1 MKRILLLLLFLT
13 GLGLQAQNSD
23 ISAAN
28 GEDVVKPVVDSLN
41 GWTTKGNFSL
51 LLNQSNFSN
60 WAAGGES
67 NLAVNVG
74 INYDFN
80 WKKLDYLWDNKIVAS
95 YGFIRTK
102 TSDFDKKTD
111 DRLEFNSI
119 LGKKATGEWDYSFFL
134 NFKTQFTKG
143 YLYAKDADGAEFRV
157 ENSRFF
163 SPAYLAFGPGMLWKK
178 NDNLKVNLAP
188 LTSKFTFVNSDFTS
202 VPGYL
207 DGSYFGV
214 DANKCMLYQLGF
226 YAQGYYKLN
235 LMTNVSAENTLNLF
249 SNYLE
254 KPQNVDID
262 YSLAIVLRVNRY
274 LSANISFQ
282 EVYDDDAFE
291 GFQTREV
298 FGLGI
303 NFGF

>member
-1 MKRILLLLLFLT
+1 MKRFLLLVSFMTVLS
-13 GLGLQAQNSD
+13 LQAQNSEITD
-23 ISAAN
+23 AGVANNIKVADSVTSA
-28 GEDVVKPVVDSLN
+28 
-41 GWTTKGNFSL
+41 WTRKGNFSL
-51 LLNQSNFSN
+51 LLNQSTFSN

-67 NLAVNVG
+67 NLAANVG
-74 INYDFN
+74 VNYDFN

-102 TSDFDKKTD
+102 TSDFEKKTD

-119 LGKKATGEWDYSFFL
+119 LGKKATGHWDYSFFL
-134 NFKTQFTKG
+134 NFKTQFSKG
-143 YLYAKDADGAEFRV
+143 YIYGKDAAGAEFRV

-178 NDNLKVNLAP
+178 SDNLKVNFAP
-188 LTSKFTFVNSDFTS
+188 LTSKITFVNSEFTS
-202 VPGYL
+202 VPGYV

-214 DANKCMLYQLGF
+214 DANKSMLYQLGF
-226 YAQGYYKLN
+226 YMQGYYKLN

-254 KPQNVDID
+254 KPQNVDLD

-282 EVYDDDAFE
+282 EVYDDDAFR
-291 GFQTREV
+291 GFQTREI

>member
-1 MKRILLLLLFLT
+1 MKRILLLILFLSS
-13 GLGLQAQNSD
+13 LILQAQKLDAIVVDKS
-23 ISAAN
+23 I
-28 GEDVVKPVVDSLN
+28 VKPVSDSVV
-41 GWTTKGNFSL
+41 GAWTRKGNFSL
-51 LLNQSNFSN
+51 LLNQSPFSN

-67 NLAVNVG
+67 NLAGNVG

-102 TSDFDKKTD
+102 NSDFEKKTD

-119 LGKKATGEWDYSFFL
+119 LGKKAVGQWDYSFFI

-143 YLYAKDADGAEFRV
+143 YLYGKDPAGAEFRV

-178 NDNLKVNLAP
+178 NDNLKVNLSP
-188 LTSKFTFVNSDFTS
+188 LTSKITFVNNYFTS
-202 VPGYL
+202 IPGYV

-214 DANKCMLYQLGF
+214 AANKSVLYQLGF
-226 YAQGYYKLN
+226 YASGYYKLN

-249 SNYLE
+249 SNYLK
-254 KPQNVDID
+254 KPENVDID
-262 YSLAIVLRVNRY
+262 YSLAIVLRVNRF

-282 EVYDDDAFE
+282 EIYDDDAFR

>member
-1 MKRILLLLLFLT
+1 
-13 GLGLQAQNSD
+13 
-23 ISAAN
+23 
-28 GEDVVKPVVDSLN
+28 
-41 GWTTKGNFSL
+41 
-51 LLNQSNFSN
+51 
-60 WAAGGES
+60 
-67 NLAVNVG
+67 
-74 INYDFN
+74 
-80 WKKLDYLWDNKIVAS
+80 
-95 YGFIRTK
+95 
-102 TSDFDKKTD
+102 
-111 DRLEFNSI
+111 
-119 LGKKATGEWDYSFFL
+119 LGKKATGQWSYSFFL

-143 YLYAKDADGAEFRV
+143 YIYGKDADGAEFRV

-178 NDNLKVNLAP
+178 SDNLKVNFAP
-188 LTSKFTFVNSDFTS
+188 LTSKITFVNSDFTS
-202 VPGYL
+202 VPGYV

-214 DANKCMLYQLGF
+214 DANKSMLYQLGF

-262 YSLAIVLRVNRY
+262 YSLAIVLRINRY
-274 LSANISFQ
+274 LSTNISFQ
-282 EVYDDDAFE
+282 EVYDDDAFQ